1 MKEIRLFAML
11 IIALVAMTG
20 CKDDDEPGPATPE
33 QMEQLTGHWYAEI
46 PLSGETSNWRSMEEG
61 DLTTYDKIG
70 ALIYLNGHV
79 TDVCYWGYI
88 FLKDGDMV
96 NYDGIFR
103 RDEEAKFSIRMD
115 MEGNITPSSHLPNAP
130 QVTNMRYVKEKDIIT
145 ADVTYKEKTV
155 SLVFHRPTMDQEPI
169 LRQFWNMLAE
179 EGIVGGGGD
188 GDDSQYETG
197 ISGGNAN
204 EPSRSKEN

>member
-1 MKEIRLFAML
+1 
-11 IIALVAMTG
+11 
-20 CKDDDEPGPATPE
+20 
-33 QMEQLTGHWYAEI
+33 
-46 PLSGETSNWRSMEEG
+46 
-61 DLTTYDKIG
+61 
-70 ALIYLNGHV
+70 
-79 TDVCYWGYI
+79 
-88 FLKDGDMV
+88 MV

-103 RDEEAKFSIRMD
+103 RDEEANFSIRMD
-115 MEGNITPSSHLPNAP
+115 IEGNITPSSHLPNAP

-155 SLVFHRPTMDQEPI
+155 SLVFHRPTMDQFHRPTMDQEPV
-169 LRQFWNMLAE
+169 LRQFWDMLAE

-204 EPSRSKEN
+204 EPSRAKEN

>member
-1 MKEIRLFAML
+1 
-11 IIALVAMTG
+11 
-20 CKDDDEPGPATPE
+20 
-33 QMEQLTGHWYAEI
+33 
-46 PLSGETSNWRSMEEG
+46 
-61 DLTTYDKIG
+61 
-70 ALIYLNGHV
+70 
-79 TDVCYWGYI
+79 
-88 FLKDGDMV
+88 
-96 NYDGIFR
+96 
-103 RDEEAKFSIRMD
+103 MD
-115 MEGNITPSSHLPNAP
+115 GNITPSSHLLNAP

-204 EPSRSKEN
+204 EPSRAKEN

>member
-1 MKEIRLFAML
+1 
-11 IIALVAMTG
+11 
-20 CKDDDEPGPATPE
+20 
-33 QMEQLTGHWYAEI
+33 
-46 PLSGETSNWRSMEEG
+46 MEEG

-70 ALIYLNGHV
+70 ALIYLNGSA
-79 TDVCYWGYI
+79 TDACFWGYI

-103 RDEEAKFSIRMD
+103 RDEEANFSIRMD

-145 ADVTYKEKTV
+145 ADVTYKEKTI

-169 LRQFWNMLAE
+169 LRQFWDMLAE
-179 EGIVGGGGD
+179 EGIVGGGGNE
-188 GDDSQYETG
+188 DDSQYKTG

-204 EPSRSKEN
+204 EPSRAKKWGFGN